1 MAIKHVLY
9 SPNSLNR
16 IKKRKI
22 TQCNSTANVHKYK
35 MEMCTEGIFLE
46 AIFKKNL
53 GYKFLCQSL

>member
-16 IKKRKI
+16 KKKKN

-35 MEMCTEGIFLE
+35 MEMCTVDIFLE